1 MWNGDALDLDAYLTQ
16 LGYEGDRAPTLETLR
31 ALHRAHVLSVRWENL
46 DAFLRGDVPLDLGA
60 LQAKMIGNPRGGY
73 CFEHVSLYAAAL
85 ERLGFAFFGIQG
97 RIHVGPGKIL
107 PATHAMLVIELDGR
121 RWLCDVGFGASPL
134 EPIEITD
141 RTEATD
147 AQSVWSYLL
156 LREEVTPGADGW
168 TLYQPVAG
176 GGDGGAVGD
185 GVAGGGVA
193 GGGWQPRHTFTLD
206 RQYLA
211 DYSMA
216 NHFIATS
223 SHSPFTGR
231 LFVQRVFPDRL
242 QVMDDRT
249 LTTVRPGA
257 DSPPEVRELEAAEV
271 PKALADDFGIELTEA
286 DAELLVAKLSTRHG
300 VRNHRLRR
308 IGR

>member
-1 MWNGDALDLDAYLTQ
+1 DAYLAH

-46 DAFLRGDVPLDLGA
+46 DAFLRGEVPLDLGA
-60 LQAKMIGNPRGGY
+60 LQAKMVGSPRGGY

-85 ERLGFAFFGIQG
+85 ERLGFDFFGVQG

-121 RWLCDVGFGASPL
+121 RWLCDVGYGASPL

-141 RTEATD
+141 RTEAED

-156 LREEVTPGADGW
+156 RREEVTPGADGW
-168 TLYQPVAG
+168 TLYQPAT
-176 GGDGGAVGD
+176 GGAAAGD
-185 GVAGGGVA
+185 
-193 GGGWQPRHTFTLD
+193 GWQPRHTFTLD
-206 RQYLA
+206 RQYPA

-242 QVMDDRT
+242 HVLDDRT
-249 LTTVRPGA
+249 LTTFRPAAGG
-257 DSPPEVRELEAAEV
+257 PPEVRELEAAEV
-271 PKALADDFGIELTEA
+271 PKALADVFGIELTDA
-286 DAELLVAKLSTRHG
+286 DAELLVAKLS
-300 VRNHRLRR
+300 
-308 IGR
+308 